1 VKPGEINKDGMGFS
15 VIDHSGAPIVVL
27 DLQGRIVLFNR
38 ASEKLTGYRFAEL
51 EGQFFWEMLSVAKE
65 VDSIRESEIPA
76 LVNEIQRGAVRKT
89 YCWQDKAGQNHFVEW
104 IITPLLGDTGKV
116 ENIILTG
123 LDETDHHR
131 SDLELARSEKRYR
144 DIVETSQEGIWT
156 IDANSNTSFVNPKMA
171 EILGYSVEEMQGKAL
186 FYFMDEQGRK
196 IAERNVERRKAGI
209 KEQHEFKFRHKNG
222 AEIWVT
228 LKTTPLLDE
237 QGDYAGALAM
247 VTDITEHKR
256 AEEKLAH
263 VQRMLE
269 QANDV
274 ARMGAW
280 EFSPESN
287 ELVYSDILKQILD
300 VDPDYQATPES
311 GFSFYKEGEDRDKI
325 QRILENAIAKGTPWD
340 EEFKISTAKGKEK
353 WIRTMG
359 NAVFADNTCQR
370 LFGSVQ
376 DITERKIAEQEFER
390 IFELSLDIIGTGNL
404 QGYFT
409 KVNSSVTR
417 ILGYEAEEFCAR
429 PFLEFIHPE
438 DVEKTLAKLQAAQ
451 NGIQDIFVENRYIC
465 KDGSIKW
472 IEWNV
477 LAVID
482 ENKFYATGRDYT
494 ERKLIGDALLESELW
509 MKNIYNSL
517 DEAVL
522 VVSPD
527 RNLINVNQA
536 ALNIF
541 GYTRE
546 EIMASSTELFH
557 VDREHYLEFGE
568 IISKAFSEDKAAN
581 FEFVAKRKNGEI
593 FPSEHTVSLLKDPDG
608 NIKGI
613 VSVVRD
619 ITERNNARIELDK
632 YRKHL
637 EDMVAERTLELRD
650 AQDELVRKERLA
662 ALGQLAAT
670 VSHELRN
677 PLSAMRP
684 SIYVVKKLVGSSADE
699 KLMHSIEHLDRV
711 VSRCDH
717 IIGELLDFTRIPEL
731 NKRSTPIDQWLDSV
745 IEEQLGMDNI
755 NLLKKFSLEDVE
767 VFIDPDHLQRAVIN
781 VIENA
786 RQAMQVPESGSS
798 AIADARLTIETGI
811 EAGRVKISV
820 TDTGP
825 GIPEHVLPKI
835 FEPLFSTKKSGV
847 GLGLP
852 TVQQIMAQH
861 GGGVEIRTRE
871 GQGTT
876 VTLWFPAEDSG

>member
-1 VKPGEINKDGMGFS
+1 VEPDGINKGGLGYS
-15 VIDHSGAPIVVL
+15 VIENSGAPIVVL
-27 DLQGRIVLFNR
+27 DLKGRIVLFNS
-38 ASEKLTGYRFAEL
+38 ACEKLSGYRFSDIK
-51 EGQFFWEMLSVAKE
+51 GQYFWEMLPQPAE
-65 VDSIRESEIPA
+65 ADSLREGSLPD
-76 LVNEIQRGAVRKT
+76 LVQAIQRDTVRRT
-89 YCWQDKAGQNHFVEW
+89 FCWQDRQGTNHFVEW
-104 IITPLLGDTGKV
+104 IITPLRADDGKV
-116 ENIILTG
+116 DHIILTG

-131 SDLELARSEKRYR
+131 SELELAKSEKRYR

-156 IDANSNTSFVNPKMA
+156 IDAENNTAFVNPKMA
-171 EILGYSVEEMQGKAL
+171 EMLGYSVEEMQGKTL
-186 FYFMDEQGRK
+186 FHFMDEQGRK
-196 IAERNVERRKAGI
+196 MAERNVERRKAGI
-209 KEQHEFKFRHKNG
+209 KEQHEFKFRHKTG

-228 LKTTPLLDE
+228 LNTTPLLNE
-237 QGDYAGALAM
+237 QGDYVGALAM
-247 VTDITEHKR
+247 VTDITERKR

-280 EFSPESN
+280 EFNPGSN
-287 ELVYSDILKQILD
+287 ELVYSDVLKQILD

-325 QRILENAIAKGTPWD
+325 QRILENAIANGTSWD
-340 EEFKISTAKGKEK
+340 EEFRISTAKGKEK

-359 NAVFADNTCQR
+359 HADFADNACKR
-370 LFGSVQ
+370 LYGSVQ
-376 DITERKIAEQEFER
+376 DITDRKLAEREIER

-417 ILGYEAEEFCAR
+417 ILGYEAEEFCAK

-438 DVEKTLAKLQAAQ
+438 DVEKTLAKLQEAQ
-451 NGIQDIFVENRYIC
+451 DGAKDIYIENRYLC

-477 LAVID
+477 LAVVD

-494 ERKLIGDALLESELW
+494 ERKRIRDALRESELW
-509 MKNIYNSL
+509 MQNIFNSL
-517 DEAVL
+517 EEAVL

-527 RNLINVNQA
+527 RKLVNVNQA

-546 EIMASSTELFH
+546 EILASSTELFH
-557 VDREHYLEFGE
+557 VDHEHYLEFGQR
-568 IISKAFSEDKAAN
+568 INKAFSADKPAN

-593 FPSEHTVSLLKDPDG
+593 FPSEHTVSLLKDPDE

-637 EDMVAERTLELRD
+637 EDMVAERTRELHE
-650 AQDELVRKERLA
+650 AQQELMRKERLA

-684 SIYVVKKLVGSSADE
+684 SIYVVRKLVGANADE
-699 KLMHSIEHLDRV
+699 KLMRSLEHLDQV

-717 IIGELLDFTRIPEL
+717 IIDELLDFTRIKEL
-731 NKRSTPIDQWLDSV
+731 NKRSTRIDQWLDSV
-745 IEEQLGMDNI
+745 INEQTGLNNV
-755 NLLKKFSLEDVE
+755 NLLKNYSLEDVE
-767 VFIDPDHLQRAVIN
+767 VSIDTDRLRRAVIN
-781 VIENA
+781 VIDNA
-786 RQAMQVPESGSS
+786 RQAMQDPESGSRM
-798 AIADARLTIETGI
+798 IADARMTIETSI

-825 GIPEHVLPKI
+825 GIPENVLPKI
-835 FEPLFSTKKSGV
+835 FEPLYSTKGFGV

-852 TVQQIMAQH
+852 TVQQIMIKH
-861 GGGVEIRTRE
+861 GGGVDIRTRE
-871 GQGTT
+871 GKGTT
-876 VTLWFPAEDSG
+876 VTLWLPASDSD